1 MMRRCI
7 IILVFFSLFLT
18 AWTQENGFKQVDS
31 KEFKKLVETES
42 GVLLDVRTRM
52 EFKNGHIEESGNLN
66 YYALDFK
73 KRLGLLPKDQP
84 IYLYCNTGY
93 RSEKAAEI
101 LVKKGYTRVYNL
113 EHGILKWELLNY
125 PVKVDPDARPDTD
138 NKMDPKQYYGLI
150 NSASLVFIDFYA
162 PWCGPCRTMMPMI
175 DSLKVEY
182 HQEINIVK
190 VNADASKKLMKEL
203 KIIGVPY
210 LALFYKGE
218 LLFSKNGAIS
228 REMLTGVFDS
238 NIKKYH
244 NSLAELKKGKK

>member
-1 MMRRCI
+1 MRRFI
-7 IILVFFSLFLT
+7 IILALFSLFFT
-18 AWTQENGFKQVDS
+18 AKTQENGFKQVDS

-93 RSEKAAEI
+93 RSEKAAEVLI
-101 LVKKGYTRVYNL
+101 IKGYTRVYNL
-113 EHGILKWELLNY
+113 EHGIMEWELLDY

-138 NKMDPKQYYGLI
+138 NKMDTKEYYALI
-150 NSASLVFIDFYA
+150 NSESLVFIDFYA
-162 PWCGPCRTMMPMI
+162 PWCGPCRTMAPMI

-182 HQEINIVK
+182 HQKINIIK

-203 KIIGVPY
+203 KIVGVPY
-210 LALFYKGE
+210 LVLFYKGKM
-218 LLFSKNGAIS
+218 LFSKNGAIT
-228 REMLTGVFDS
+228 RKMLTDVFDS
-238 NIKKYH
+238 NIEKYH
-244 NSLAELKKGKK
+244 SSLAVLKK